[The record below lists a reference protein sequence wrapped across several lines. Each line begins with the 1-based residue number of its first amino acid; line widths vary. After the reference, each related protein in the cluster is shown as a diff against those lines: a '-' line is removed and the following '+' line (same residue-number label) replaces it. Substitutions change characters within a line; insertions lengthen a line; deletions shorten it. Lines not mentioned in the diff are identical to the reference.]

1 MKKIFNIIGY
11 ISLIVLPYL
20 LAIFIFNF
28 FDLTKILCLMV
39 LMIIIAF
46 QIIHYKR
53 TKIKDYGIRILIT
66 IITISIFSFLIHSGY
81 GIIKNKQV
89 VKLTKT
95 IEKIEFNGY
104 ELNREELENNLK
116 FVNTKSIMTKGTY
129 DAIIYYTDGII
140 EKTEVYKPPFY
151 IIKIKNDK
159 YYINMF

>member
-11 ISLIVLPYL
+11 ISLLGIPYL
-20 LAIFIFNF
+20 LGIFIFNF

-66 IITISIFSFLIHSGY
+66 IVTISIFSFLIHSGY
-81 GIIKNKQV
+81 GIVKNKQII
-89 VKLTKT
+89 KITKT
-95 IEKIEFNGY
+95 IEKIEFDGY
-104 ELNREELENNLK
+104 KINREQLKNNLK
-116 FVNTKSIMTKGTY
+116 FVNTKSIMTKGTS
-129 DAIIYYTDGII
+129 DAIIYYTDGTI
-140 EKTEVYKPPFY
+140 EKTKVYEPPFY